1 MNFVPIVVEPTDKGE
16 RAYDLYSRLLRDRII
31 FIGRPFDDFLA
42 NSVVAQ
48 LLYLESEDPETDIN
62 IYINSPGGYISSA
75 LAIYNTLNYIKSD
88 IRTIAF
94 GLAASAATLILAAGT
109 PGKRTALE
117 DTEIMIHQGRG
128 GAEGQFADILVA
140 AKHIEKLDNKLKT
153 IYSKLTGQ
161 DEERIKADMDR
172 DYWMSPLEAKEY
184 GLIDEV
190 IVNR

>member
-48 LLYLESEDPETDIN
+48 LLYLESEDSETDIN

-75 LAIYNTLNYIKSD
+75 LAIYNTLNYINCD

-140 AKHIEKLDNKLKT
+140 AKHIEKLDKKLQR

-161 DEERIKADMDR
+161 TEEAIKADMDR

>member
-1 MNFVPIVVEPTDKGE
+1 
-16 RAYDLYSRLLRDRII
+16 
-31 FIGRPFDDFLA
+31 
-42 NSVVAQ
+42 VAQ
-48 LLYLESEDPETDIN
+48 LLYLESEDSETDIN

-75 LAIYNTLNYIKSD
+75 LAIYNTMNYIQCD

-140 AKHIEKLDNKLKT
+140 AKHIEKLDKKLQR
-153 IYSKLTGQ
+153 IYAKLTGQ
-161 DEERIKADMDR
+161 TEKRIKADMDR
-172 DYWMSPLEAKEY
+172 DYWMSPQESKEY

>member
-48 LLYLESEDPETDIN
+48 LLYLESEDSETDIN

-75 LAIYNTLNYIKSD
+75 LAIYNTMNYIQCD

-140 AKHIEKLDNKLKT
+140 AKHIEKLDKKLQR
-153 IYSKLTGQ
+153 IYAKLTGQ
-161 DEERIKADMDR
+161 TEKRIKADMDR
-172 DYWMSPLEAKEY
+172 DYWMSPQESKEY

>member
-1 MNFVPIVVEPTDKGE
+1 MNFVPIVIEPTDKGE

-75 LAIYNTLNYIKSD
+75 LAIYNTMNYIKSD

-140 AKHIEKLDNKLKT
+140 AKHIEKLDTKLRT

-161 DEERIKADMDR
+161 TEERVKVDMDR
-172 DYWMSPLEAKEY
+172 DYWMSPQEAKEY

>member
-1 MNFVPIVVEPTDKGE
+1 MNFVPIVIEPTEKGE

-75 LAIYNTLNYIKSD
+75 LAIYNTMNYIKSD

-140 AKHIEKLDNKLKT
+140 AKHIEKLDTKLRT
-153 IYSKLTGQ
+153 IYAKLTGQ
-161 DEERIKADMDR
+161 TEEKIKADMDR